1 MPLRPGH
8 SDHQGIVAQQR
19 NARAPWWKI
28 GHGIGPAYANH
39 TSFRRLPAVCA
50 ATHPVIGMREGNAAC
65 AVRSRERDGSLHRL
79 PGIQIAD
86 AAAAV
91 PTLHRTAS
99 GDQFRSRMDV
109 HQAVA
114 NPALKSW
121 KTAQPMRINAVS
133 TRLREESGA
142 KFCSFMAETEF
153 FENLSQNFLNF
164 LNRESDHSSDI
175 LMQLLI
181 VVMCCA
187 NFVSCHT
194 ERSAATS

>member
-50 ATHPVIGMREGNAAC
+50 ATHPVIGMREGNTASS
-65 AVRSRERDGSLHRL
+65 VRSRKRDGSLHRL

-91 PTLHRTAS
+91 PTLHWTAS
-99 GDQFRSRMDV
+99 SDQFRSRMDV
-109 HQAVA
+109 HQAIA
-114 NPALKSW
+114 NPAHKSC
-121 KTAQPMRINAVS
+121 KTAQPVGINTVS
-133 TRLREESGA
+133 AGLREEPGA
-142 KFCSFMAETEF
+142 MLCGFMA
-153 FENLSQNFLNF
+153 
-164 LNRESDHSSDI
+164 
-175 LMQLLI
+175 
-181 VVMCCA
+181 
-187 NFVSCHT
+187 
-194 ERSAATS
+194 